1 MTEPFI
7 IGMIV
12 GTVFSIA
19 VAAIT
24 FIVVMC
30 FHFDTR
36 LKRLEYLEAARNG
49 DHEPPWKTTISS

>member
-1 MTEPFI
+1 
-7 IGMIV
+7 MIV

-49 DHEPPWKTTISS
+49 DHEPPWKSTTSS